1 MLWEGSVR
9 TAFCQ
14 GPGVPIV
21 SKSPGSQAPVSPHH
35 PPTLFSWLWAR
46 ESVPNVKEVPHKGSF
61 RFTHTPPHPSSP
73 QEVPDLE
80 KGRMDGDAMSPKQ
93 KLRE

>member
-1 MLWEGSVR
+1 M
-9 TAFCQ
+9 
-14 GPGVPIV
+14 
-21 SKSPGSQAPVSPHH
+21 
-35 PPTLFSWLWAR
+35 
-46 ESVPNVKEVPHKGSF
+46 GSF
-61 RFTHTPPHPSSP
+61 RFTHPTPTRPRP

>member
-9 TAFCQ
+9 TALCQ
-14 GPGVPIV
+14 GPGVPTV
-21 SKSPGSQAPVSPHH
+21 SKSPRKSSPSVAAL
-35 PPTLFSWLWAR
+35 PPTLFSWHWAR
-46 ESVPNVKEVPHKGSF
+46 ESVPNIKEVPQKGSF
-61 RFTHTPPHPSSP
+61 CFTPHPHPSPP

-80 KGRMDGDAMSPKQ
+80 KGGMDGDAMSPEQ

>member
-35 PPTLFSWLWAR
+35 PPTLFSWHWAR
-46 ESVPNVKEVPHKGSF
+46 ESVPNIKEVPQKGSF
-61 RFTHTPPHPSSP
+61 RFTPPPP
-73 QEVPDLE
+73 APPPVPALRGPKFGE
-80 KGRMDGDAMSPKQ
+80 GRDGW
-93 KLRE
+93 